1 MSRSGDSVDLIV
13 EKLNVGIQDNYLIQ
27 ITGDVQNSLPTS
39 MDESSTQGGDMRVFY
54 MVHPAVDT
62 DSSQV

>member
-1 MSRSGDSVDLIV
+1 VVQD
-13 EKLNVGIQDNYLIQ
+13 KLKIDIQDNYLIQ

>member
-1 MSRSGDSVDLIV
+1 MI
-13 EKLNVGIQDNYLIQ
+13 VGIQDNYLIQ

-39 MDESSTQGGDMRVFY
+39 MEESGTQSGDIRVFY

-62 DSSQV
+62 DSSSSQL